1 MFRLWRW
8 CSLRRINNSNGIA
21 PEPIYSEKSW
31 NYKHSG
37 LLTIFGNFAERQR
50 PLRPKIR
57 VHSPIITKSLFSFCD
72 WANEMFQFAPIQ
84 TNLRGFSPR
93 EIKYQVS
100 IKKIPTKRTFTRP
113 GIIAKLSFDLPSF
126 AQQKLF
132 LFLLFEK
139 LQSLSRNRFPY
150 YYLVTTSSQLQTM
163 SSRESSYAT
172 SQKSLNKRIWLVAK
186 PPSLLTQPV
195 SVTWRAV
202 CTKIGFVF
210 TATSSSAI
218 TSDSSLMLLSFKK
231 QSEPGYEFKVFVQS
245 CKITYRC
252 FQSM

>member
-113 GIIAKLSFDLPSF
+113 GIIAKLSFDY
-126 AQQKLF
+126 
-132 LFLLFEK
+132 LL
-139 LQSLSRNRFPY
+139 
-150 YYLVTTSSQLQTM
+150 
-163 SSRESSYAT
+163 
-172 SQKSLNKRIWLVAK
+172 
-186 PPSLLTQPV
+186 
-195 SVTWRAV
+195 
-202 CTKIGFVF
+202 
-210 TATSSSAI
+210 
-218 TSDSSLMLLSFKK
+218 LLSKNFFCFYYSKNYNLFPETGSPTTTLLRLHPSYK
-231 QSEPGYEFKVFVQS
+231 PCRRENLATPLLKNHLIKEFG
-245 CKITYRC
+245 
-252 FQSM
+252 